1 MLMLAGIDNPKLDSV
16 ASHPSSSSQPASP
29 CRLSSRAPC
38 ADDYG
43 WSGSTA
49 GSGLVLRLLLLS
61 LSVGRQSVS
70 VSATVTAIT
79 GLQLRHHFRLRP
91 KPEKTCSLHNVI
103 KTSRLALMSLVCAK

>member
-1 MLMLAGIDNPKLDSV
+1 MLMLSGIDDPKLAST

-49 GSGLVLRLLLLS
+49 SMRMFRLLQSSTLVIRWS
-61 LSVGRQSVS
+61 AVGFGFGYGYGRS
-70 VSATVTAIT
+70 
-79 GLQLRHHFRLRP
+79 GR
-91 KPEKTCSLHNVI
+91 K
-103 KTSRLALMSLVCAK
+103 